1 VRSRLAV
8 PVLVIALVAPVG
20 AAASA
25 SAAGEL
31 DIVQLNMGQGD
42 AALFRGPCGEVGLL
56 DAGDGSAD
64 DVTDQM
70 QAWGAD
76 ALGWAALTH
85 YDADHIGDLVD
96 LTVDVPVVYDRGG
109 GPAAKDT
116 ATYDTYYSHAEARDH
131 VAVDIGDVLTLC
143 AGADRV
149 TFTVVSAGTDGTA
162 ADEIAVSDEN
172 DQGLCFHVEFG
183 DFDMA
188 TCGDLNGVDDGAR
201 TDVESAVA
209 DNIGDVEVAKVNH
222 HGSAYSSNQTFVDVL
237 QAEVALISVGS
248 NSYGHPAASAI
259 DRWQAAGSTVYLTG
273 IAAEGLPASGDI
285 TVSTD
290 GSTGFAVQT
299 ERSDAVQTGELDEG
313 GSEPQPAAQARALDD
328 SCPPG
333 QIQEDGFGDVPQESA
348 HEAAVDC
355 VVHWQVA
362 NGRTNTSYDPL
373 TSVTRAQMASFI
385 ARLIDRASGHLPDSG
400 VDHFGDDNGS
410 THERNINRLAAAGIV
425 GGKAAGVYDPSAN
438 VTRAQMAAFL
448 TRAYDYRAQQHGAAT
463 LPEGGDYFSDD
474 DTSTLQREINRAAAA
489 GFTGGYPNGTYQ
501 PAGTVRRDQM
511 ASFLAR
517 VLDLAVEQGMTSVPA
532 APQAEPE
539 PQPEPQPEPEPSRPA
554 NPGNSKNCG
563 DFSTW
568 REAQDWFDYYYPH
581 YGDVAQLDAD
591 NDMVACESLPGA
603 P

>member
-1 VRSRLAV
+1 VRLPLAV

-20 AAASA
+20 AAAPA

-31 DIVQLNMGQGD
+31 DIVQLNIGQGD
-42 AALFRGPCGEVGLL
+42 AALFRGPCGEVGLI

-64 DVTDQM
+64 DITDQL
-70 QAWGAD
+70 QAWDLD

-85 YDADHIGDLVD
+85 YDADHIGDLAD

-109 GPAAKDT
+109 GAAAKDS
-116 ATYDTYYSHAEARDH
+116 ATYDTYYSYAAARNH
-131 VAVDIGDVLTLC
+131 VAVDIGDALTLC
-143 AGADRV
+143 AGAEQV

-162 ADEIAVSDEN
+162 ADEVAVSDEN

-201 TDVESAVA
+201 SDVESAVA

-222 HGSAYSSNQTFVDVL
+222 HGSAYSSNQTFVSVL

-259 DRWQAAGSTVYLTG
+259 ERWQAVGSTVYLTG
-273 IAAEGLPASGDI
+273 IAAEGLSASGDI
-285 TVSTD
+285 TISTD

-299 ERSDAVQTGELDEG
+299 ERSDAVQTAELDEG
-313 GSEPQPAAQARALDD
+313 GGEPQPEPEPQPTAQARALDD
-328 SCPPG
+328 SCPPE
-333 QIQEDGFGDVPQESA
+333 QIQEDGFADVPQESA

-355 VVHWQVA
+355 VMHWQVA
-362 NGRTNTSYDPL
+362 NGRSSSSYDPL

-400 VDHFGDDNGS
+400 GDHFGDDNGS

-425 GGKAAGVYDPSAN
+425 GGKATGVYDPSAN

-448 TRAYDYRAQQHGAAT
+448 TRAYDYRAQQHGAAV
-463 LPEGGDYFSDD
+463 LAEGEDYFRDD
-474 DTSTLQREINRAAAA
+474 DASTLQREINKAAAA

-511 ASFLAR
+511 ANFLAR
-517 VLDLAVEQGMTSVPA
+517 VLDLAVEGGMTSVPA
-532 APQAEPE
+532 APQS
-539 PQPEPQPEPEPSRPA
+539 EPQPEPEPEPE
-554 NPGNSKNCG
+554 P
-563 DFSTW
+563 
-568 REAQDWFDYYYPH
+568 
-581 YGDVAQLDAD
+581 
-591 NDMVACESLPGA
+591 ACEPGQQQELRRLQHLA
-603 P
+603 